1 MSATNPGG
9 RLWVDSDGVSGVGD
23 AYDGQVQ
30 LYEAYLR
37 QLTALRARYANAW
50 GDDDMGT
57 QFSTKF
63 LEGLDNLEAI
73 IGGVKGTLLY
83 TAEGLRSAG
92 TAYEEADQEAFDVG
106 TKMAKDFE
114 RLDQPVYEAARL
126 APEGEI
132 LTPAEPGEVTGV
144 RRAER
149 LLQTGERLT
158 RTPERLLQPGERIL
172 AGEPLVPL
180 TPTKSFVRST
190 RPADVEPP
198 TETGYTFTRL
208 ARTEGELLPAEEG
221 TPLLPAELAVA
232 EQAVPA
238 VSTQYLKPE
247 FTAAYVDGR
256 PLPEGFRLVS
266 LNPFADGN
274 TRVDANLYDSITP
287 LSGDTVTNPDGTAI
301 DPGSGRLFVVKE
313 NPAVDPAA
321 PGYRP
326 LVLSYSPDGT
336 PTPIYTG

>member
-9 RLWVDSDGVSGVGD
+9 RVWVDSDGVSGVGD

-30 LYEAYLR
+30 LYEAYLQ

-63 LEGLDNLEAI
+63 IEGLDNLEAI

-92 TAYEEADQEAFDVG
+92 LAYEQADQEAFDVG

-114 RLDQPVYEAARL
+114 RLDQPGYEAARL

-132 LTPAEPGEVTGV
+132 LSPAEGVELPGV

-149 LLQTGERLT
+149 LLQPGEQLPHTAERL
-158 RTPERLLQPGERIL
+158 
-172 AGEPLVPL
+172 
-180 TPTKSFVRST
+180 SFVRST
-190 RPADVEPP
+190 HRADVVPE
-198 TETGYTFTRL
+198 TETGHTFTRL
-208 ARTEGELLPAEEG
+208 ARTEGKLLPAEEG
-221 TPLLPAELAVA
+221 TPPHPLLPAELAVA
-232 EQAVPA
+232 QQATGLEPA
-238 VSTQYLKPE
+238 MPAISTQYLKPE
-247 FTAAYVDGR
+247 YATAYVDGQ
-256 PLPEGFRLVS
+256 PLPEGFKLVS
-266 LNPFADGN
+266 INPFADGN

-287 LSGDTVTNPDGTAI
+287 LSGDSVTTPDGTAI
-301 DPGSGRLFVVKE
+301 DSGDGRLFVVKE

-336 PTPIYTG
+336 PTPVYTG